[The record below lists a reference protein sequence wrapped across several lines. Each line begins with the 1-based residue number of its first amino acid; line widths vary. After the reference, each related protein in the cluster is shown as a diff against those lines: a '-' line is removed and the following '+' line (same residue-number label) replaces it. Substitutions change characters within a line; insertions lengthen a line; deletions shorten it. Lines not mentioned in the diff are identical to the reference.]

1 MTDTYK
7 TIRAANVGDLWRQIA
22 DHMRQGWRPIGQ
34 VDAFDNDLG
43 GTDWV
48 QPMKNMQAEEKTA

>member
-1 MTDTYK
+1 MTDTYR

-22 DHMRQGWRPIGQ
+22 DHMRAGWRPIGK
-34 VDAFDNDLG
+34 VDAFDNETG

-48 QPMKNMQAEEKTA
+48 QPMRKVDSEVAA